1 MLDPPG
7 KGKGHGTSLR
17 TKARLDGTV
26 LAAPQKKVDP
36 ALPQATVSG
45 TPVMPDTP
53 IRLSPSSDNPGSMT
67 LTRTDEAAAIFN
79 GGYSCSQ
86 AVCAAFAG
94 DFDID
99 RDVALKLSCGL
110 GGGMAHTGN
119 TCGAVTGALMVIG
132 MKYGRTEIDDLRGK
146 EKTYAVANEFITEFL
161 RRNHSVNCTDLIGCN
176 LSDPKELAAAREK
189 DLFHTKCSFLVRDA
203 GEILEKIL

>member
-1 MLDPPG
+1 
-7 KGKGHGTSLR
+7 LR